1 MAQAAHGQVPDAKEA
16 AAADAAGAPEPAK
29 AKK

>member
-16 AAADAAGAPEPAK
+16 AAADAAVPEATK